1 MSFPKI
7 QQTILD
13 NNIKIMFVNI
23 KNVKT
28 VSVAVTIDTG
38 YYEENENEIGLA
50 HFLEHMIARHL
61 RDGDMIEKIRKRGAI
76 VNTNAYTSTF
86 RTSYYAYGDSKFTKD
101 IINLI
106 LDTYFYREINQDIFE
121 QERTAV
127 IVEMKQ
133 KMIRKDIVAQIK
145 DLPILIFGK
154 KTHLQSDPQKHI
166 NVVKKATDQDLINF
180 MNKHYKPG
188 KTTITVS
195 GDFDKF
201 KCLKIIKDKT
211 KMLPRTPLIHQL
223 KSRSM
228 KPLKTGTFPK
238 IKIVPDSSRKVT
250 KILFTFII
258 FNSYEY
264 QKKYHGK
271 LLRNVLSRIGDR
283 SILFDRLRSKLGVT
297 YSPKADIDT
306 TPYFGEFDFTMEVE
320 PKNIEKALVELVK
333 IINESKTQLYPK
345 NLIDLAKSKTQLSIK
360 DNLYDISPTN
370 YLDYADNVINE
381 EEIIDPQ
388 IAYNKYI
395 KKTKLEDL
403 RNIAKLM
410 FKKSNC
416 YLLLVGKSPLS
427 TQKIKSIL
435 NKIN

>member
-1 MSFPKI
+1 
-7 QQTILD
+7 
-13 NNIKIMFVNI
+13 
-23 KNVKT
+23 
-28 VSVAVTIDTG
+28 
-38 YYEENENEIGLA
+38 
-50 HFLEHMIARHL
+50 
-61 RDGDMIEKIRKRGAI
+61 
-76 VNTNAYTSTF
+76 
-86 RTSYYAYGDSKFTKD
+86 KFTKD

-127 IVEMKQ
+127 VVEMKQ

-195 GDFDKF
+195 GDFDKL
-201 KCLKIIKDKT
+201 KCLNIIKGKT
-211 KMLPRTPLIHQL
+211 KMLPKTPLIHQL

-264 QKKYHGK
+264 QK
-271 LLRNVLSRIGDR
+271 
-283 SILFDRLRSKLGVT
+283 
-297 YSPKADIDT
+297 
-306 TPYFGEFDFTMEVE
+306 
-320 PKNIEKALVELVK
+320 
-333 IINESKTQLYPK
+333 
-345 NLIDLAKSKTQLSIK
+345 
-360 DNLYDISPTN
+360 
-370 YLDYADNVINE
+370 
-381 EEIIDPQ
+381 
-388 IAYNKYI
+388 
-395 KKTKLEDL
+395 
-403 RNIAKLM
+403 
-410 FKKSNC
+410 
-416 YLLLVGKSPLS
+416 
-427 TQKIKSIL
+427 
-435 NKIN
+435 